1 MNSWALTARSE
12 LRQMLRDG
20 RVRVALITL
29 LALFATTLAVGSAQ
43 QSRYDSNVR
52 DAVKADRD
60 IWDRQGVRNPHSV
73 AHFGQYAFKPSGAIS
88 LFDPGLT
95 PWLGTALW
103 MEAHYQ
109 NTAAYRT
116 VDDQVAPTLI
126 SNLSAAFVLQY
137 LAPLLLIFL
146 GYALIARER
155 ERHTLKLVLANGAS
169 LGAWAGG
176 KFLSLSVIAAAL
188 WLPSLALI
196 AVAGNADERAR
207 SFALVGAYAAYLLML
222 CALILAV
229 SAKART
235 ARSALLALLCG
246 WVVMALVVPR
256 VAAMVAERAAPSA
269 DAGQFW
275 RDVRAALRQ
284 GVNGHDPADERE
296 KLLLEKTLAKYGVTR
311 EKDLPVSFAGIA
323 LQAGEDHGNEV
334 FDHFYNQLQAAEARQ
349 RTVLR
354 VASLV
359 SPWIALRGLSA
370 GIAGTDAE
378 HHAHYVHAAE
388 IYRRDL
394 QRYLNDN
401 ITQNAKGTDFD
412 YQAGVETW
420 RQTPVFSYRAPALRE
435 IGDSYV
441 PDALLL
447 LGWILAAV
455 IASILS
461 MRELVREGALT

>member
-1 MNSWALTARSE
+1 MSSWILTARSE

-43 QSRYDSNVR
+43 QARYDSNVSE
-52 DAVKADRD
+52 AVKADRS
-60 IWDRQGVRNPHSV
+60 IWERQGSRNPHSV
-73 AHFGQYAFKPSGAIS
+73 AHFGQYAFKPAGAIS

-109 NTAAYRT
+109 NTAAFRS
-116 VDDQVAPTLI
+116 VDDQVAPPI
-126 SNLSAAFVLQY
+126 IGNLSAAFVLQY

-155 ERHTLKLVLANGAS
+155 ERHTLKLVLANGAP
-169 LGAWAGG
+169 LRAWAGG
-176 KFLSLSVIAAAL
+176 KFLSLLAIAAAL
-188 WLPSLALI
+188 WLPSLALVV
-196 AVAGNADERAR
+196 VADSSDERAR
-207 SFALVGAYAAYLLML
+207 SMALVLAYAGYLLML

-246 WVVMALVVPR
+246 WVVLALVVPR
-256 VAAMVAERAAPSA
+256 VAAVIAERAAPSA

-284 GVNGHDPADERE
+284 GVSGHDPADARE
-296 KLLLEKTLAKYGVTR
+296 KALLEKTLAEYGVTR
-311 EKDLPVSFAGIA
+311 VEDLPVSFAGIA
-323 LQAGEDHGNEV
+323 LQAGEEHGNEV
-334 FDHFYNQLQAAEARQ
+334 FDHFYSQLQAAEARQ

-359 SPWIALRGLSA
+359 SPWIAIRGLSA

-378 HHAHYVHAAE
+378 HHAHYVQAAE
-388 IYRRDL
+388 NYRREL
-394 QRYLNDN
+394 QRYLNGDMA
-401 ITQNAKGTDFD
+401 QNAKGKDFD

-420 RQTPVFSYRAPALRE
+420 RATPVFSYQAPGLRE
-435 IGDSYV
+435 VGSSYA
-441 PDALLL
+441 PEALLL
-447 LGWILAAV
+447 LAWIV
-455 IASILS
+455 IAVLALS
-461 MRELVREGALT
+461 LAVRQLAREGALA

>member
-1 MNSWALTARSE
+1 MSGWTHTTRSE

-20 RVRVALITL
+20 RARVALITL

-43 QSRYDSNVR
+43 QSRYDGNVR
-52 DAVKADRD
+52 EAVKADRS
-60 IWDRQGVRNPHSV
+60 IWDRQGARNPHSV
-73 AHFGQYAFKPSGAIS
+73 AHFGQYAFKPAGAIS

-116 VDDQVAPTLI
+116 VDDQVAPTII

-169 LGAWAGG
+169 LRAWAGG
-176 KFLSLSVIAAAL
+176 KFLSLLAIAAAL

-196 AVAGNADERAR
+196 ATSDSPDQRAR
-207 SFALVGAYAAYLLML
+207 SFALVLAYAGYLLMI

-256 VAAMVAERAAPSA
+256 VAAIVAERAAPSA

-275 RDVRAALRQ
+275 RDVRTALRQ
-284 GVNGHDPADERE
+284 GVSGHDPADERE
-296 KLLLEKTLAKYGVTR
+296 QALLEKTLAEYGVTR
-311 EKDLPVSFAGIA
+311 QEDLPVSFAGIA
-323 LQAGEDHGNEV
+323 LQAGEEHGNEV
-334 FDHFYNQLQAAEARQ
+334 FDHFYGQLQAGEARQ

-370 GIAGTDAE
+370 GIAGTDGE

-394 QRYLNDN
+394 QRYLNGN
-401 ITQNAKGTDFD
+401 MTRNAKGTDFD
-412 YQAGVETW
+412 YKADVETW
-420 RQTPVFSYRAPALRE
+420 RQTPIFSYRAPALRE
-435 IGDSYV
+435 VGGSYL

-447 LGWILAAV
+447 FGWVV
-455 IASILS
+455 IALIAL
-461 MRELVREGALT
+461 RLAVRRLAREGALA

>member
-1 MNSWALTARSE
+1 MNIGMLTARSE

-43 QSRYDSNVR
+43 QSRYDSNVL
-52 DAVKADRD
+52 DAVKADRS
-60 IWDRQGVRNPHSV
+60 IWERQGARNPHSV
-73 AHFGQYAFKPSGAIS
+73 AHFGQYAFKPSGAVS

-109 NTAAYRT
+109 NTAAYRA
-116 VDDQVAPTLI
+116 VDDQVAPTII

-169 LGAWAGG
+169 LRSWAGG
-176 KFLSLSVIAAAL
+176 KFFSLLIIAAAL
-188 WLPSLALI
+188 WLPSLVL
-196 AVAGNADERAR
+196 VAMADGADERTRAL
-207 SFALVGAYAAYLLML
+207 ALVAAYAGYLLML

-246 WVVMALVVPR
+246 WVVMALVIPR
-256 VAAMVAERAAPSA
+256 VAAVVAERAAPSA

-275 RDVRAALRQ
+275 RDVRTALRQ
-284 GVNGHDPADERE
+284 GVGGHDPADVRE
-296 KLLLEKTLAKYGVTR
+296 KALLEKTLSDYGVTR
-311 EKDLPVSFAGIA
+311 QEDLPVSFAGIA
-323 LQAGEDHGNEV
+323 LQAGEEHGNEV
-334 FDHFYNQLQAAEARQ
+334 FDHFYSQLQAGEARQ

-388 IYRRDL
+388 NYRREL
-394 QRYLNDN
+394 QRYLNGN
-401 ITQNAKGTDFD
+401 MTQNAKGTDFD
-412 YQAGVETW
+412 YQADVATW
-420 RQTPVFSYRAPALRE
+420 RQTPVFSYRAPDLGELGA
-435 IGDSYV
+435 SYL
-441 PDALLL
+441 PEALLL
-447 LGWILAAV
+447 LGWIVLAA
-455 IASILS
+455 IAFGLS
-461 MRELVREGALT
+461 VRALAREGALA

>member
-1 MNSWALTARSE
+1 MNGWTLTARSE

-20 RVRVALITL
+20 RVRAALIIL
-29 LALFATTLAVGSAQ
+29 LALFATTLSVGSAQ
-43 QSRYDSNVR
+43 QSRYDSNLR
-52 DAVKADRD
+52 EAVQADRS
-60 IWDRQGVRNPHSV
+60 IWERQGARNPHSV
-73 AHFGQYAFKPSGAIS
+73 AHFGQYAFKPSGPIT

-109 NTAAYRT
+109 NTAAYRAI
-116 VDDQVAPTLI
+116 DDQVAPTII
-126 SNLSAAFVLQY
+126 SNLSGAFVLQY

-169 LGAWAGG
+169 LRAWAGG
-176 KFLSLSVIAAAL
+176 KLVSLLAIAAAL
-188 WLPSLALI
+188 WLPSLAL
-196 AVAGNADERAR
+196 VAIGDSADERGR
-207 SFALVGAYAAYLLML
+207 SLMLVLAYAGYLLML

-246 WVVMALVVPR
+246 WVVMALVIPR
-256 VAAMVAERAAPSA
+256 VAAVVAERTAPSA

-275 RDVRAALRQ
+275 RDVRVALRQ
-284 GVNGHDPADERE
+284 GVSGHDPADERE
-296 KLLLEKTLAKYGVTR
+296 KALQEKTLAQYGVTR
-311 EKDLPVSFAGIA
+311 VEDLPVSFAGIA
-323 LQAGEDHGNEV
+323 LQAGEEHGNEV
-334 FDHFYNQLQAAEARQ
+334 FDHFYRQLRAAEARQ

-354 VASLV
+354 IASLV
-359 SPWIALRGLSA
+359 SPWIALRGLSS

-388 IYRRDL
+388 KYRREL
-394 QRYLNDN
+394 QRYLNGDMA
-401 ITQNAKGTDFD
+401 QNAKGKDFD
-412 YQAGVETW
+412 YQVDVETW
-420 RQTPVFSYRAPALRE
+420 RQTPVFSYQTPSLHEVGAAYL
-435 IGDSYV
+435 

-447 LGWILAAV
+447 LGWMMLSLIALSLAVRGLA
-455 IASILS
+455 
-461 MRELVREGALT
+461 REGALA

>member
-1 MNSWALTARSE
+1 MNSWMLTARSE

-43 QSRYDSNVR
+43 QARYDSNVR
-52 DAVKADRD
+52 EAVKADRS
-60 IWDRQGVRNPHSV
+60 IWERQGSRNPHSV

-109 NTAAYRT
+109 NTAAFRS
-116 VDDQVAPTLI
+116 VDDQVAPPI
-126 SNLSAAFVLQY
+126 IGNLSAAFVLQY

-169 LGAWAGG
+169 LRAWAGG
-176 KFLSLSVIAAAL
+176 KFLSLLTIAAAL
-188 WLPSLALI
+188 WLPSVALI
-196 AVAGNADERAR
+196 ALADSSDERAR
-207 SFALVGAYAAYLLML
+207 SVALVVAYAGYLLML
-222 CALILAV
+222 CALILGV

-256 VAAMVAERAAPSA
+256 IAAVVAERAAPSA

-284 GVNGHDPADERE
+284 GISGHDPADARE
-296 KLLLEKTLAKYGVTR
+296 KALLEKTLAEYGVTR
-311 EKDLPVSFAGIA
+311 VEDLPVSFAGIA
-323 LQAGEDHGNEV
+323 LQAGEEHGNEV
-334 FDHFYNQLQAAEARQ
+334 FDHFYSQLQAAEARQ

-354 VASLV
+354 VASLL
-359 SPWIALRGLSA
+359 SPWIAVRGLSA

-378 HHAHYVHAAE
+378 HHAHYVQAAE
-388 IYRRDL
+388 NYRREL
-394 QRYLNDN
+394 QRYLNGDM
-401 ITQNAKGTDFD
+401 TQNAKGKDFD
-412 YQAGVETW
+412 YHAGTETW
-420 RQTPVFSYRAPALRE
+420 SATPVFSYQPPELRE
-435 IGDSYV
+435 VSGSYA
-441 PDALLL
+441 PEALLL
-447 LGWILAAV
+447 LGWIA
-455 IASILS
+455 ISIVTFGFTV
-461 MRELVREGALT
+461 RQLVREGALA

>member
-1 MNSWALTARSE
+1 MNSWMLTARSE

-43 QSRYDSNVR
+43 QARYDSNIR
-52 DAVKADRD
+52 EAAKADRS
-60 IWDRQGVRNPHSV
+60 IWERQGSRNPHSV

-109 NTAAYRT
+109 NTAAFRS
-116 VDDQVAPTLI
+116 VDDQAAPPI
-126 SNLSAAFVLQY
+126 IGNLSAAFVLQY

-169 LGAWAGG
+169 LRAWAGG
-176 KFLSLSVIAAAL
+176 KFLSLLTIAAAL
-188 WLPSLALI
+188 WLPSVALI
-196 AVAGNADERAR
+196 ALADSADERAR
-207 SFALVGAYAAYLLML
+207 SVALVVAYAGYLLML
-222 CALILAV
+222 CALILTV

-256 VAAMVAERAAPSA
+256 VAAVVAERAAPSA

-284 GVNGHDPADERE
+284 GVSGHDPADARE
-296 KLLLEKTLAKYGVTR
+296 KALLEKTLAEYSVTR
-311 EKDLPVSFAGIA
+311 VEDLPVSFAGIA
-323 LQAGEDHGNEV
+323 LQAGEEHGNEV
-334 FDHFYNQLQAAEARQ
+334 FDHFYSRLQEAEARQ

-354 VASLV
+354 MASLLT
-359 SPWIALRGLSA
+359 PWIAVRGLSA

-388 IYRRDL
+388 NYRREL
-394 QRYLNDN
+394 QRYLNGDM
-401 ITQNAKGTDFD
+401 TQNAKGKDFD
-412 YQAGVETW
+412 YQAGAETW
-420 RQTPVFSYRAPALRE
+420 RATPAFSYQPPVLRE
-435 IGDSYV
+435 VGSSYA
-441 PDALLL
+441 PEALLL
-447 LGWILAAV
+447 LGWIAISAVTLGFAVRQLA
-455 IASILS
+455 
-461 MRELVREGALT
+461 REGALA

>member
-1 MNSWALTARSE
+1 MNSWMLTARSE

-43 QSRYDSNVR
+43 QARYDSNVR
-52 DAVKADRD
+52 EAVKADRS
-60 IWDRQGVRNPHSV
+60 IWERQGSRNPHSV

-109 NTAAYRT
+109 NTAAFRS
-116 VDDQVAPTLI
+116 VDDQVAPPI
-126 SNLSAAFVLQY
+126 IGNLSAAFVLQY

-169 LGAWAGG
+169 LRAWAGG
-176 KFLSLSVIAAAL
+176 KFLSLLTIAAAL
-188 WLPSLALI
+188 WLPSVALI
-196 AVAGNADERAR
+196 ALADSSDERAR
-207 SFALVGAYAAYLLML
+207 SVALVVAYAGYLLML
-222 CALILAV
+222 CALILGV

-256 VAAMVAERAAPSA
+256 IAAVVAERAAPSA

-284 GVNGHDPADERE
+284 GISGHDPADARE
-296 KLLLEKTLAKYGVTR
+296 KALLEKTLAEYGVTR
-311 EKDLPVSFAGIA
+311 VEDLPVSFAGIA
-323 LQAGEDHGNEV
+323 LQEGEEHGNEV
-334 FDHFYNQLQAAEARQ
+334 FDHFYSQLQAAEARQ

-354 VASLV
+354 MASLL
-359 SPWIALRGLSA
+359 SPWIAVRGLSA

-388 IYRRDL
+388 NYRREL
-394 QRYLNDN
+394 QRYLNGDM
-401 ITQNAKGTDFD
+401 TQNAKGKDFD

-420 RQTPVFSYRAPALRE
+420 RATPVFSYQAPELRVV
-435 IGDSYV
+435 GGSYA
-441 PDALLL
+441 PEALLL
-447 LGWILAAV
+447 LGWIAISLLTLSLGVRRLA
-455 IASILS
+455 
-461 MRELVREGALT
+461 REGALA